1 MAMEWNGKYP
11 TLICLVND
19 ESSASAVMTIPQLD
33 YYPQMHMYL
42 CMFNCDHQPIITCA
56 AGHMLIGCNWLI
68 NYSAVLRCYCWFPGG
83 EPGRRRPPRH
93 LLSNIRTRQSKRHQK
108 CRFIHNPASGRI
120 LRTSERL
127 FPNEQTGGLNITSVY
142 WNFCWYK
149 NREQGRWKAH
159 YWWMYFFLSLSLS
172 LSLSLNIFNWN
183 NNNSKNKRQKFGL
196 FINLNRTSPWFPWSI
211 FTMWK
216 WLSIFIYSGR
226 LYLSELTVGSLI
238 AFNPF

>member
-172 LSLSLNIFNWN
+172 LSLSQYFQL
-183 NNNSKNKRQKFGL
+183 
-196 FINLNRTSPWFPWSI
+196 
-211 FTMWK
+211 
-216 WLSIFIYSGR
+216 
-226 LYLSELTVGSLI
+226 E
-238 AFNPF
+238 